1 MNQWHEDGVAE
12 ASRSSA
18 PPKSAWSVR
27 RLLPRWPATGTLL
40 PYAVIAVVVVADLAV
55 GALSTAVF
63 LVLAPL
69 MASRL
74 SSDRRQVLAA
84 GLVALAAATLVVDQ
98 DERLLSGQRLL
109 RLLLI
114 AVGTLI
120 ALVNWGVR
128 QREQSALE
136 RSADTVKLA
145 VSLVAGVEPEEAYE
159 LLARSAVTLYAADAV
174 AVYRREG
181 DRMVL
186 VAQHRGQQVSPLPS
200 RVASHT
206 LPAAFSARPFQ
217 ASVRSPT
224 APEAAMLDARGLGSL
239 LWIPLID
246 AAGDQTGTLA
256 LAWRRPD
263 PRLSEQELETS
274 QQFASLGARVISGSE
289 RARAQAEV
297 LERVQALL
305 LTKPPGWVAGW
316 EVGVRYRSASGLAQ
330 IGGDFYDLV
339 EVGTGKGIAFIL
351 ADARGK
357 GLEASSMASVLKGA
371 FRTLAGEGVG
381 PAHVLSR
388 LDRLV
393 EREGGDEDFVTA
405 LVGRAYPS
413 GKLVLASAGHP
424 FPLGAA
430 PRPSTVGAPLGLGTS
445 ASEAQ
450 STLRAGQRLV
460 CYTDGLIESRD
471 ALGRFVEPDA
481 LDRALRVGSLD
492 HALDELVEVADR
504 HSDGRRF
511 DDLALLGLEYAPSA
525 PPAAG

>member
-1 MNQWHEDGVAE
+1 MDQRQEDDVAE
-12 ASRSSA
+12 ASTSSA
-18 PPKSAWSVR
+18 SPTSAWSWR
-27 RLLPRWPATGTLL
+27 GRLPRWPAVGWLL
-40 PYAVIAVVVVADLAV
+40 PYVVIAVVVAADLAV
-55 GALSTAVF
+55 GELSTAAF

-69 MASRL
+69 AASRV

-84 GLVALAAATLVVDQ
+84 GLVALVAAMLLVDQ
-98 DERLLSGQRLL
+98 DQRLLSGQRLL
-109 RLLLI
+109 RLALI

-159 LLARSAVTLYAADAV
+159 LLARSARTLYAADAV
-174 AVYRREG
+174 AVYRRQG

-186 VAQHRGQQVSPLPS
+186 VAQHRGRQVSPLPS
-200 RVASHT
+200 RIASQT
-206 LPAAFSARPFQ
+206 LPAAFTGRPFQ
-217 ASVRSPT
+217 ASVRSPA
-224 APEAAMLDARGLGSL
+224 APETTMLEARGLGSV
-239 LWIPLID
+239 LWVPLID
-246 AAGDQTGTLA
+246 AAGQQTGTLA

-289 RARAQAEV
+289 RARAQAET

-305 LTKPPGWVAGW
+305 LTTPPEWVSGW
-316 EVGVRYRSASGLAQ
+316 EIGVRYRSASGLAE
-330 IGGDFYDLV
+330 IGGDFYDLI
-339 EVGTGKGIAFIL
+339 EVGEGEGIAFIL

-357 GLEASSMASVLKGA
+357 GLEASSLASVLKGA

-381 PAHVLSR
+381 PAHILSR

-424 FPLGAA
+424 FPLGAG
-430 PRPSTVGAPLGLGTS
+430 PRSSGVGAPLGLGTS
-445 ASEAQ
+445 PAEAE
-450 STLRAGQRLV
+450 STLRPGQRLV
-460 CYTDGLIESRD
+460 CYTDGLIEARD
-471 ALGRFVEPDA
+471 TLGRFVDPEA
-481 LDRALRVGSLD
+481 LDRALRGGSLGQ
-492 HALDELVEVADR
+492 ALDELVEVVDR
-504 HSDGRRF
+504 HSDGRHF
-511 DDLALLGLEYAPSA
+511 DDLALLGLEYAPE
-525 PPAAG
+525 PPPTL

>member
-1 MNQWHEDGVAE
+1 MEQRQEDGVAE
-12 ASRSSA
+12 RSSSSA
-18 PPKSAWSVR
+18 PPRSARSVR
-27 RLLPRWPATGTLL
+27 GLLPLRLARGTLL
-40 PYAVIAVVVVADLAV
+40 PYAVIAVVVVTDLMA
-55 GALSTAVF
+55 GELSTSFF

-69 MASRL
+69 VASRL

-84 GLVALAAATLVVDQ
+84 GLVALAAALLLLDQ
-98 DERLLSGQRLL
+98 GERLLDGQRLL
-109 RLLLI
+109 RLALI

-120 ALVNWGVR
+120 ALVNWGER

-145 VSLVAGVEPEEAYE
+145 VSLVAGVKPEEAYE
-159 LLARSAVTLYAADAV
+159 LLARSALTLYAADAV
-174 AVYRREG
+174 ALYRREG

-186 VAQHRGQQVSPLPS
+186 VAQHRGPRVSPLPS

-206 LPAAFSARPFQ
+206 LPAAFTGRPSQ

-224 APEAAMLDARGLGSL
+224 APETTMLEARGLGSV
-239 LWIPLID
+239 LWLPLID
-246 AAGDQTGTLA
+246 AAAQQTGTLA

-263 PRLSEQELETS
+263 PRLSEQALEAS

-305 LTKPPGWVAGW
+305 LTTPPSFLAGF

-357 GLEASSMASVLKGA
+357 GLEASSLAAVLKGA
-371 FRTLAGEGVG
+371 FRTLAGEGAG
-381 PAHVLSR
+381 PAHTLSR

-405 LVGRAYPS
+405 LVGHAYPN
-413 GKLVLASAGHP
+413 GKAILASAGHP
-424 FPLGAA
+424 FPLGAGPHSGA
-430 PRPSTVGAPLGLGTS
+430 VGAPLGLGAS
-445 ASEAQ
+445 ATESPF
-450 STLRAGQRLV
+450 TLRAGQRLV
-460 CYTDGLIESRD
+460 CYTDGLIEARD
-471 ALGRFVEPDA
+471 ATGRFVDPDA
-481 LDRALRVGSLD
+481 LDRAVRHGTLSD
-492 HALDELVEVADR
+492 ALDELVEVVDR
-504 HSDGRRF
+504 HSGGQRF
-511 DDLALLGLEYAPSA
+511 DDLALLGLEYAPSK
-525 PPAAG
+525 PAG

>member
-1 MNQWHEDGVAE
+1 MGW
-12 ASRSSA
+12 
-18 PPKSAWSVR
+18 
-27 RLLPRWPATGTLL
+27 LL
-40 PYAVIAVVVVADLAV
+40 PYAVIAAVVVADLAV
-55 GALSTAVF
+55 GALSTAPF

-69 MASRL
+69 VASRL
-74 SSDRRQVLAA
+74 STDRRQVLAA
-84 GLVALAAATLVVDQ
+84 GLVALAAAMLLVDQ
-98 DERLLSGQRLL
+98 DHRLLSGQRLL
-109 RLLLI
+109 RLALI

-159 LLARSAVTLYAADAV
+159 LLARSARTLYAADAV
-174 AVYRREG
+174 AVYRRQG

-186 VAQHRGQQVSPLPS
+186 VAQHRGQHVSPLPS

-206 LPAAFSARPFQ
+206 LPAAFSGRPFQ
-217 ASVRSPT
+217 ASVRSPA
-224 APEAAMLDARGLGSL
+224 APETTMLEARGLGSV
-239 LWIPLID
+239 LWVPLID
-246 AAGDQTGTLA
+246 ADGHQTGTLA

-305 LTKPPGWVAGW
+305 LTTPPGWVSGW
-316 EVGVRYRSASGLAQ
+316 KVGVRYRSASGLAQ

-339 EVGTGKGIAFIL
+339 EVGAGKGLAFIL

-357 GLEASSMASVLKGA
+357 GLEASSMASVLQGA
-371 FRTLAGEGVG
+371 FRTLAGQGVG
-381 PAHVLSR
+381 PTHILSR

-413 GKLVLASAGHP
+413 GKLVMASAGHP
-424 FPLGAA
+424 FPLGAG
-430 PRPSTVGAPLGLGTS
+430 PRTSTVGAPLGLGTR

-460 CYTDGLIESRD
+460 CYTDGLIEARD
-471 ALGRFVEPDA
+471 ALGRFVEPGT
-481 LDRALRVGSLD
+481 LDHALRGGSLGD
-492 HALDELVEVADR
+492 ALDELVEVVDR

-511 DDLALLGLEYAPSA
+511 DDLALLGLEYAPEP
-525 PPAAG
+525 PPAR